1 MFLNY
6 LQISGFKSF
15 AKTLKINFKF
25 PLTGIVGPNGTGKSN
40 INDALLWVL
49 GASSLKS
56 LRSDAGSDVL
66 FQGSKEYPPANIA
79 EVSLCFFNEGNIFEN
94 SPAEITITRRLFR
107 GDPNSEYLIN
117 NERVRRRDVVHL
129 AMTAGLSK
137 GSLAIISQAQVFH
150 FTQMNPEERRLFFDE
165 AAQISKFKQ
174 ESRLATAKLSRTQIT
189 LEKVKTRL
197 DQDRAHVQKLAQQKK
212 EAEKYLKITKEL
224 KEAEINVLL
233 YDISVAKKKLQHYE
247 DELQSL
253 KLKAKELR
261 DELLRADSSLSFLRL
276 IDSNLDSEMSNY
288 QKQYSDYL
296 NQINQLQTSIQEPI
310 AILRMNDAEQLN
322 FWKEQIKLIN
332 IKINEHNNTL
342 VNIESELQEL
352 QEHLLIKKNE
362 HKEFIQKTYQN
373 QQKINLLINQKKNL
387 SNFLLSSQQTS
398 QKIIEHFSAN
408 DGVIQRI
415 ATIFK
420 YEQQYQTLFQALLHE
435 NQEYII
441 VNEKTVPWRMIKFLQ
456 TNDLGVCAFLPL
468 DLIQPRILPPGVL
481 ALAKECPGFINSAS
495 NLLNCTPDLELVKQH
510 LLGDILVVRAIHDA
524 HHLHKITNQKITIA
538 TLTGKIIFPSGK
550 ILGGDWKH
558 VVDYQQQSSKIND
571 DSLTKY
577 QKQHQNFITQ
587 AQKKQEEIDSLLL
600 KINQKSKSNGFFEA
614 KKKALEE
621 QLFHIK
627 HKYFSH
633 SGEDIS
639 SQALDQTSKN
649 LGSQKKKVLLEQKIT
664 KLRNT
669 LNDLQ
674 QQKKTQRQKMV
685 NLENKINNY
694 RNLSLSTENK
704 INKIIQKS
712 HDCNLIMQ
720 KNENILLR
728 EYNLTFLAAQKK
740 HTQNTLTVN
749 TTTRASILKLRSILE
764 EININD
770 LNLRAI
776 QEYEEIANQ
785 NTEEIKKYEQIWSTL
800 TSLVDVIEKLNH
812 KIKKISQDFIEDV
825 NKQLSETF
833 GKLFYKGIAKLN
845 FIDNKDLINSG
856 VDIIVQLPGKKI
868 SNINLLSGGEKT
880 LVALAVLF
888 AVLKVSAHPLVFLDE
903 VEASLDPANTDR
915 IAHYLK
921 KFSNK
926 TQFIVVTHRY
936 ETMSYCDELL
946 GTTMNQNGVT
956 EIIKINLKQ
965 AKKMIKK

>member
-276 IDSNLDSEMSNY
+276 INSNLDSEMSNY

-322 FWKEQIKLIN
+322 F
-332 IKINEHNNTL
+332 
-342 VNIESELQEL
+342 
-352 QEHLLIKKNE
+352 
-362 HKEFIQKTYQN
+362 
-373 QQKINLLINQKKNL
+373 
-387 SNFLLSSQQTS
+387 
-398 QKIIEHFSAN
+398 
-408 DGVIQRI
+408 
-415 ATIFK
+415 
-420 YEQQYQTLFQALLHE
+420 
-435 NQEYII
+435 
-441 VNEKTVPWRMIKFLQ
+441 
-456 TNDLGVCAFLPL
+456 
-468 DLIQPRILPPGVL
+468 
-481 ALAKECPGFINSAS
+481 
-495 NLLNCTPDLELVKQH
+495 
-510 LLGDILVVRAIHDA
+510 
-524 HHLHKITNQKITIA
+524 
-538 TLTGKIIFPSGK
+538 
-550 ILGGDWKH
+550 
-558 VVDYQQQSSKIND
+558 
-571 DSLTKY
+571 
-577 QKQHQNFITQ
+577 
-587 AQKKQEEIDSLLL
+587 
-600 KINQKSKSNGFFEA
+600 
-614 KKKALEE
+614 
-621 QLFHIK
+621 
-627 HKYFSH
+627 
-633 SGEDIS
+633 
-639 SQALDQTSKN
+639 
-649 LGSQKKKVLLEQKIT
+649 
-664 KLRNT
+664 
-669 LNDLQ
+669 
-674 QQKKTQRQKMV
+674 
-685 NLENKINNY
+685 
-694 RNLSLSTENK
+694 
-704 INKIIQKS
+704 
-712 HDCNLIMQ
+712 
-720 KNENILLR
+720 
-728 EYNLTFLAAQKK
+728 
-740 HTQNTLTVN
+740 
-749 TTTRASILKLRSILE
+749 
-764 EININD
+764 
-770 LNLRAI
+770 
-776 QEYEEIANQ
+776 
-785 NTEEIKKYEQIWSTL
+785 
-800 TSLVDVIEKLNH
+800 
-812 KIKKISQDFIEDV
+812 
-825 NKQLSETF
+825 
-833 GKLFYKGIAKLN
+833 
-845 FIDNKDLINSG
+845 
-856 VDIIVQLPGKKI
+856 
-868 SNINLLSGGEKT
+868 
-880 LVALAVLF
+880 
-888 AVLKVSAHPLVFLDE
+888 
-903 VEASLDPANTDR
+903 
-915 IAHYLK
+915 
-921 KFSNK
+921 
-926 TQFIVVTHRY
+926 
-936 ETMSYCDELL
+936 
-946 GTTMNQNGVT
+946 
-956 EIIKINLKQ
+956 
-965 AKKMIKK
+965 